1 MDIQQSTM
9 VYVLNKHTTINHVVS
24 ILDICIQR
32 IQGESKMKIK
42 WRCPLCKDI
51 LVSDSKKRHT
61 MDWCKCSQTGVDL
74 EEYYCRIVGNQPDM
88 WEQVTE

>member
-1 MDIQQSTM
+1 
-9 VYVLNKHTTINHVVS
+9 
-24 ILDICIQR
+24 
-32 IQGESKMKIK
+32 MKIK